1 MKYRWCVDEVSV
13 YCYLYRPTA
22 TSVDTTTAIAVQHRP
37 SSDHGSTEISTVSWP
52 TYRLLSSVETQDPCY
67 PVTHLE
73 GWQRDQ
79 SYLGDELLF
88 TKQLSFFPF
97 DQKADN
103 MAEQPLVH
111 FSLDFITKTWLGRLK
126 AAELLFTFLTATIGD
141 FGISLAGNGCGP
153 KVSFLTWIAWI
164 AFIHALIDMIIH
176 LMGLWERLYW
186 FFRHPAILCALCG
199 LAVIGFLIGSCL
211 MASCAKDSLVSDKNA
226 AGASAFF
233 GFVCLVLFSIET
245 YIHFKIYRG
254 IQEEA
259 GNQYTEQSKGAD
271 FTEPPPP
278 YSPPSGV
285 VWWGF
290 MFVPGCNFYIGY
302 LERSH

>member
-1 MKYRWCVDEVSV
+1 
-13 YCYLYRPTA
+13 
-22 TSVDTTTAIAVQHRP
+22 
-37 SSDHGSTEISTVSWP
+37 
-52 TYRLLSSVETQDPCY
+52 
-67 PVTHLE
+67 
-73 GWQRDQ
+73 
-79 SYLGDELLF
+79 
-88 TKQLSFFPF
+88 
-97 DQKADN
+97 
-103 MAEQPLVH
+103 MAEQQRVGLVH

-141 FGISLAGNGCGP
+141 FGIYWVRYDCGP

-164 AFIHALIDMIIH
+164 AFIHALVDMIIH

-186 FFRHPAILCALCG
+186 IFRHPAILCALCG

-211 MASCAKDSLVSDKNA
+211 MASCAKDYHVSDKNA

-233 GFVCLVLFSIET
+233 GFVCLALFSIET

-259 GNQYTEQSKGAD
+259 GNQNTGQSKGAD

-285 VWWGF
+285 V
-290 MFVPGCNFYIGY
+290 
-302 LERSH
+302 